1 MWTTLTNALA
11 LVVSAV
17 VVHVAYLGYVRPRAA
32 QVLEAA
38 RQAGQSAPRDLV
50 VILKDYEQEICLIL
64 MLWGMFLIVSKCVAI
79 LREQY
84 LFSVDLIEEVREEA
98 DDGKAAEEEG
108 HEAPG
113 LHGTLAAL
121 ETLPADIR
129 TTPLVRTLLT
139 SLRRFL
145 ITQDVQNTSD
155 AIESGVEALAVKQE
169 AENSMIRYLIW
180 AIPSIGFIGTVRGIG
195 QALSQADQALAGDI
209 AGMTESLGIAFN
221 STLVALLISI
231 VLMFMLH
238 QLQRL
243 QDNLVVST
251 QDYCEAFLLNRIG
264 SVNRG
269 APSPHPSPTRGEGEE
284 RPLRPSPPHED
295 GPGRGGS
302 GRL

>member
-17 VVHVAYLGYVRPRAA
+17 VVHAAYLGYVRPRAA

-38 RQAGQSAPRDLV
+38 RRAGQSAPRDLV

-84 LFSVDLIEEVREEA
+84 LFSVDLIEEVREDA
-98 DDGKAAEEEG
+98 DDGDAAEG
-108 HEAPG
+108 DAQEASG

-121 ETLPADIR
+121 ETLPADVR

-269 APSPHPSPTRGEGEE
+269 GPSPQPSPTRGEGEE
-284 RPLRPSPPHED
+284 TPLPSPPHED

-302 GRL
+302 GRI

>member
-1 MWTTLTNALA
+1 MTKTLSNMIA
-11 LVVSAV
+11 LVVCVVAV
-17 VVHVAYLGYVRPRAA
+17 HITYIGYIRPQASL
-32 QVLEAA
+32 VLEAS
-38 RQAGQSAPRDLV
+38 RQAGQSAPRHLV

-64 MLWGMFLIVSKCVAI
+64 MLWGMFLIVGKCLAI

-84 LFSVDLIEEVREEA
+84 LFSVDLLEESAEEPEEA
-98 DDGKAAEEEG
+98 AEAEAAEDSPGEFHG
-108 HEAPG
+108 LNSALKTLEA
-113 LHGTLAAL
+113 
-121 ETLPADIR
+121 LPPDIR
-129 TTPLVRTLLT
+129 ETPLVKTLMT

-155 AIESGVEALAVKQE
+155 AIESSVEALALKQD

-231 VLMFMLH
+231 ALMFMLH

-243 QDNLVVST
+243 QDNLVVDT
-251 QDYCEAFLLNRIG
+251 QDYCEAFLLNRISKG
-264 SVNRG
+264 DGDHPVKLESSPSLSV
-269 APSPHPSPTRGEGEE
+269 
-284 RPLRPSPPHED
+284 
-295 GPGRGGS
+295 GRN
-302 GRL
+302 

>member
-1 MWTTLTNALA
+1 MTKTLSNMIA
-11 LVVSAV
+11 LVVCV
-17 VVHVAYLGYVRPRAA
+17 VTVHITYIGYIRPQASL
-32 QVLEAA
+32 VLEAS
-38 RQAGQSAPRDLV
+38 RQAGQSAPRHLV

-64 MLWGMFLIVSKCVAI
+64 MLWGMFLILGKCLAI

-84 LFSVDLIEEVREEA
+84 LFSVDLLEESAEEPEEA
-98 DDGKAAEEEG
+98 AEAEAAEDSPGEFHG
-108 HEAPG
+108 LNSALKTLEA
-113 LHGTLAAL
+113 
-121 ETLPADIR
+121 LPPDIR
-129 TTPLVRTLLT
+129 ETPLVKTLMT

-155 AIESGVEALAVKQE
+155 AIESSVEALALKQD

-231 VLMFMLH
+231 ALMFMLH

-243 QDNLVVST
+243 QDNLVVDT
-251 QDYCEAFLLNRIG
+251 QDYCEAFLLNRISKG
-264 SVNRG
+264 DDDHPVKLESS
-269 APSPHPSPTRGEGEE
+269 PSLSAV
-284 RPLRPSPPHED
+284 
-295 GPGRGGS
+295 GRN
-302 GRL
+302 

>member
-1 MWTTLTNALA
+1 MTKTLSNIIA
-11 LVVSAV
+11 LVVSVVAV
-17 VVHVAYLGYVRPRAA
+17 HITYIGYIRPQASL
-32 QVLEAA
+32 VLEAS
-38 RQAGQSAPRDLV
+38 RQAGQSAPRHLV

-64 MLWGMFLIVSKCVAI
+64 MLWGMFLILGKCLAI

-84 LFSVDLIEEVREEA
+84 LFSVDLLEEPAQEPEEA
-98 DDGKAAEEEG
+98 AEGEAAEDS
-108 HEAPG
+108 PG
-113 LHGTLAAL
+113 EFHGLNSALKTL
-121 ETLPADIR
+121 ETLPPDIR
-129 TTPLVRTLLT
+129 ETPLVKTLMT

-155 AIESGVEALAVKQE
+155 AIESSVEALALKQD

-231 VLMFMLH
+231 ALMFMLH

-243 QDNLVVST
+243 QDNLVVDT
-251 QDYCEAFLLNRIG
+251 QDYCEAFLLNRISKG
-264 SVNRG
+264 GDDDHPVKLESSPSLSV
-269 APSPHPSPTRGEGEE
+269 
-284 RPLRPSPPHED
+284 
-295 GPGRGGS
+295 GRN
-302 GRL
+302 

>member
-1 MWTTLTNALA
+1 MPKTLSSLIA
-11 LVVSAV
+11 LVVSVLAV
-17 VVHVAYLGYVRPRAA
+17 HFAYAGYIRPHAER
-32 QVLEAA
+32 VLEAA
-38 RQAGQSAPRDLV
+38 RQAGQSAPRHLV

-64 MLWGMFLIVSKCVAI
+64 MLWGTFLILAKCAAI

-84 LFSVDLIEEVREEA
+84 LFSVDLLEEVAYEA
-98 DDGKAAEEEG
+98 DDEEES
-108 HEAPG
+108 EETPKPAPDLTG
-113 LHGTLAAL
+113 VLSAL

-129 TTPLVRTLLT
+129 STPLVRTLMT

-155 AIESGVEALAVKQE
+155 AIESSVEALALKQE

-209 AGMTESLGIAFN
+209 AGMTESLGVAFN

-231 VLMFMLH
+231 ALMFMLH

-243 QDNLVVST
+243 QDNLVVNT
-251 QDYCEAFLLNRIG
+251 QDYCEAFLLNRIS
-264 SVNRG
+264 SV
-269 APSPHPSPTRGEGEE
+269 
-284 RPLRPSPPHED
+284 
-295 GPGRGGS
+295 GPR
-302 GRL
+302 